1 MTVDVEETAAAAAA
15 DAAASATDASA
26 SATDASAS
34 ATMVVRDFLLIVRAN
49 TTPNDNIRIIIKC
62 PFSCINPLYELKQCR
77 YYVYLL
83 FHTLNRTSQERQT
96 GASFIIQCR

>member
-15 DAAASATDASA
+15 ADAAAAATDAS
-26 SATDASAS
+26 ASAS

-49 TTPNDNIRIIIKC
+49 TTPNDNLNIRIIIKC

-83 FHTLNRTSQERQT
+83 FQYLESYI
-96 GASFIIQCR
+96 S